1 MNIDPM
7 IFSFLPLFILLYCLF
22 LKGYYLLYDYP
33 HNDDIKIKPAN
44 ENKFSYDNK
53 KSNKKFEFTEE
64 ELELELEKN
73 KLLKYL
79 YTYVTEI
86 KERYEN
92 FDTYVTEIKKRYEN
106 FDILLT
112 NKQII
117 EFENQLEREK
127 NLQKNIEFENQLER
141 EKNLQKIMELS
152 LKLSRAFIVNARL
165 EKLKYCYVME
175 YIPEVNSNVLMIYD
189 NDNNRFNYY
198 CNTEI
203 SLEYLKK
210 VGKKYVKLFN
220 CEPVFIENKNSYVF
234 MGPFSNFN
242 FLNAKNQVVSSKN
255 YSMSFDEYK
264 KKKFEDKLYK

>member
-112 NKQII
+112 NKQI
-117 EFENQLEREK
+117 
-127 NLQKNIEFENQLER
+127 IEFENQLER